1 MEIAFTVAD
10 MIAYF
15 DAAVA
20 RGVNIVAATRNSYFF
35 LGAQIDFL
43 EEVAKFRAARRIFAR
58 IMKERYHIDDEE
70 AQKLKIFA
78 YTNGSAL
85 TAEQPLNNIIR
96 VTIETMAAIAGGI
109 QTLATSSYDEAFSLP
124 TQEAVT
130 VSLRTQQIVGYE
142 SGITNTVD
150 ALGGSYAVE
159 CLTDKIEAEI
169 YEYLDKIEKMGGA
182 VKCIEQGYF
191 QRELAE
197 ASYRYQKKVDAGERV
212 VVGLTRFKDD
222 KAGETPRVA
231 RQRPRRTCARC
242 DREGRRR
249 RRKSRRLHDRGG
261 GGLYDAGRDL
271 RRVGEGLRPLYA
283 DENLLIYGKGERWCE
298 F

>member
-1 MEIAFTVAD
+1 

-15 DAAVA
+15 DAAVS
-20 RGVNIVAATRNSYFF
+20 RGVDIVAATKNSYFF

-58 IMKERYHIDDEE
+58 IMKERYHVDDEE
-70 AQKLKIFA
+70 AERLKIFA

-124 TQEAVT
+124 TQEAVK

-142 SGITNTVD
+142 SGLTNTVD
-150 ALGGSYAVE
+150 PLGGSYALE
-159 CLTDKIEAEI
+159 CLTNRIEVEI

-182 VKCIEQGYF
+182 VKCIEKGYF

-197 ASYRYQKKVDAGERV
+197 AAYRHQKKVDAGERV
-212 VVGLTRFKDD
+212 VVGLNRFKDD
-222 KAGETPRVA
+222 KEAEIPTFKLSNETEL
-231 RQRPRRTCARC
+231 RQREKLRKLRASRDNGQVKTALEKIEKAAR
-242 DREGRRR
+242 G
-249 RRKSRRLHDRGG
+249 
-261 GGLYDAGRDL
+261 
-271 RRVGEGLRPLYA
+271 
-283 DENLLIYGKGERWCE
+283 DENLGDVMIYAAERYATLGEICGVLANVYGR
-298 F
+298 FKPTKIY